1 MGSPGSGATVNC
13 LSMNVDVLCIGAHPD
28 DVEMTSAGTVLSLV
42 DQGKTVAVVDL
53 TRGELGTRGTP
64 EIRLQEA
71 AEGARIMRLADR
83 QNMGFKDGFFQND
96 EAHQRALIA
105 WIRHYQPQ
113 IVLTNAVEDRH
124 PDHGRAAQLV
134 TDACFYSGLRQ
145 IATTDPVTGEP
156 QTAHR
161 PAFVYYFIQDRSLK
175 PDFVVDVSPYW
186 SQKLQAIQAYKS
198 QFFNPESAEPQSYIS
213 GEPFMRFLE
222 SRTREHGHMI
232 NVEFGEGYISK
243 RMLGVKDLFSLT

>member
-1 MGSPGSGATVNC
+1 MK
-13 LSMNVDVLCIGAHPD
+13 VDVLCIGAHPD

-71 AEGARIMRLADR
+71 AEGARVMRLTDR

-96 EAHQRALIA
+96 ETHQRALIA
-105 WIRHYQPQ
+105 WIRYYQPQ
-113 IVLTNAVEDRH
+113 LVLTNTVDDRH

-134 TDACFYSGLRQ
+134 NDACFYSGLRK
-145 IATTDPVTGEP
+145 IGSIDPVTGEA
-156 QTAHR
+156 QAAHR
-161 PAFVYYFIQDRSLK
+161 PNFVYYFIQDRSLK
-175 PDFVVDVSPYW
+175 PDFVVDITPYW
-186 SQKLQAIQAYKS
+186 AQKLDAIRAYKS
-198 QFFNPESAEPQSYIS
+198 QFFNPDSLEPQSYIS
-213 GEPFMRFLE
+213 GEPFMKFLE

-232 NVEFGEGYISK
+232 NAEFGEGFVSK
-243 RMLGVKDLFSLT
+243 RMLGVRNLFDLH